1 MGVHKELGGSQP
13 VQQIGSGRYFLVRE
27 IASGGMGRVWEGRDS
42 QLGRAVAIKELSLD
56 SIAAVDHAEF
66 LERAVQEGRNAAALS
81 DHPNIVTIYDV
92 VVEGGSPW
100 TVMQFVRG
108 RSLGELLK
116 AGPPPVEV
124 VASMAGQMLSAIRH
138 VHNAGIVHRD
148 IKPHNIMIN
157 ESDGRALLTDFGI
170 SKNSRDSSL
179 TQTGYIIG
187 SMPYMA
193 PERQLGKPSNPAS
206 DLFSLGVT
214 LFEALE
220 GYKPFGGDSETGTVT
235 GVLSSPLP
243 QMRRGGRLIP
253 LVYALTEKDPRSRPT
268 AEQAIGL
275 LNGASVNPGPAPFHQ
290 DLITA
295 GAAPI
300 ASVGT
305 ALNSGV
311 FVPGDTFRGP
321 GAGRRNN
328 NKGLL
333 VAGSV
338 AAVVLAGIIGGAY
351 TYSSHASAAGS
362 TGGTSPTG
370 VASSTNGI
378 STTGGPSTGSSSS
391 SDNSTTGSTTG
402 GGLGGT
408 DPGCQAAMSD
418 VDSGSQGLSS
428 AVGNPSDAINALKAI
443 GTKLDTDSTKSTNPA
458 AAAAIKK
465 VGDDYIA
472 MGNAAGSGSQP
483 DINAIQADATAMGS
497 VCGG

>member
-1 MGVHKELGGSQP
+1 MVVSNDQGGSQP
-13 VQQIGSGRYFLVRE
+13 VRQIGNGRYLLVRE

-116 AGPPPVEV
+116 AGPPPVEA

-170 SKNSRDSSL
+170 SKNKRDVSL
-179 TQTGYIIG
+179 THTGFIIG
-187 SMPYMA
+187 SAPYMA
-193 PERQLGKPSNPAS
+193 PERQLGQSGDPAS

-235 GVLSSPLP
+235 GVLTSPLP

-253 LVYALTEKDPRSRPT
+253 LVHALTEKDPRNRPT

-351 TYSSHASAAGS
+351 TYSSHASAVGS
-362 TGGTSPTG
+362 TGGISTAGGPTG
-370 VASSTNGI
+370 SN
-378 STTGGPSTGSSSS
+378 SS
-391 SDNSTTGSTTG
+391 SDGSTTG
-402 GGLGGT
+402 GGLGVS
-408 DPGCQAAMSD
+408 DPGCQAAISD
-418 VDSGSQGLSS
+418 LSSGSQSLPS
-428 AVGNPSDAINALKAI
+428 AASNPSDAINTIKAI

-472 MGNAAGSGSQP
+472 MGNSVGSGSLP
-483 DINAIQADATAMGS
+483 NSNLLETDSAAMSNACT
-497 VCGG
+497 GG